1 MSKYLNNPVIGI
13 DISADFSMVAILKPN
28 GDLLRKPFKIKH
40 DAEGFKYLLGQI
52 KKVEGEFKMSAPTF
66 MESTGIY
73 HLNLFH
79 FLKNSSLEVSLLNP
93 LITNSNKNKEI
104 RKEKSDKKDSISI
117 AKIGKYENVK
127 ISKDSNLAS
136 FTLKS
141 LCRDYYNLVD
151 SRAKY
156 KNQLT
161 ADLKVS
167 CPGYKGIFSDITGVA
182 STAILSKYPTPS
194 EIKKAPKE
202 EIMKLIALSRQPNT
216 WCNKCY
222 EKLIKAADEA
232 LEIAMQLPVFRIGI
246 QNSLAMINE
255 LNKQIDN
262 LLDEIK
268 ATLEGQDTPESLK
281 KNVELISSIPGV
293 GFITA
298 VTIISEIGDINGF
311 LKPKQLV
318 AYLGIDPSVNQ
329 SGKFNGNNT
338 KMSKRGTPYGRRA
351 LYAVA
356 LASVRKTSNGKPVN
370 IVLREYYELK
380 KQSKKKKV
388 ALGAVMHKLVNYIFA
403 TLRDQK
409 EYEQRD
415 PRLHEKMYL
424 NNQYKNVA

>member
-1 MSKYLNNPVIGI
+1 MSNYLNNPVVGI
-13 DISADFSMVAILKPN
+13 DVSADFSMVAILKPN

-40 DAEGFKYLLGQI
+40 DAEGFKYLLEQI
-52 KKVEGEFKMSAPTF
+52 KKVEKEFKMSAPTF

-79 FLKNSSLEVSLLNP
+79 FLKNKSLEVSLLNP

-127 ISKDSNLAS
+127 VSRYSNLTN
-136 FTLKS
+136 FTLKG
-141 LCRDYYNLVD
+141 LCRDYYNIVD
-151 SRAKY
+151 SRAKC

-167 CPGYKGIFSDITGVA
+167 FPGYKNVFSDITGVV
-182 STAILSKYPTPS
+182 SMAILSKYSTPS
-194 EIKKAPKE
+194 DIKKAPKE
-202 EIMKLIALSRQPNT
+202 KIMKLIALSRQPAT

-222 EKLIKAADEA
+222 DKLIKVTDEA
-232 LEIAMQLPVFRIGI
+232 LEIAIQSPVFRIGI
-246 QNSLAMINE
+246 SNSLALINE
-255 LNKQIDN
+255 LNNQIN
-262 LLDEIK
+262 QLSDEIK
-268 ATLEGQDTPESLK
+268 ATLESEDTPESLR
-281 KNVELISSIPGV
+281 KNVKLISSIPGV

-298 VTIISEIGDINGF
+298 ITIISEIGDINGF

-329 SGKFNGNNT
+329 SGKFYGSDT
-338 KMSKRGTPYGRRA
+338 KMSKRGTSYGRRA
-351 LYAVA
+351 LYMIA
-356 LASVRKTSNGKPVN
+356 LASIRKTSNGKPVN
-370 IVLREYYELK
+370 TILRDYYELK

-403 TLRDQK
+403 VLRDQK
-409 EYEQRD
+409 EYEQRN
-415 PRLHEKMYL
+415 PKLHEKMYL
-424 NNQYKNVA
+424 NNQCKNVA